1 MNDNKDSIDCQSR
14 EEENMATAILKKQ
27 SKPGLTPTKKEAFK
41 KLIGSASC
49 KIDLNKVRD
58 EWKNGDN

>member
-1 MNDNKDSIDCQSR
+1 
-14 EEENMATAILKKQ
+14 MATVASKKQ
-27 SKPGLTPTKKEAFK
+27 SKPGLTPTKREAFK

-58 EWKNGDN
+58 EWNKQAYLV

>member
-1 MNDNKDSIDCQSR
+1 MNDNKDGISCQCR
-14 EEENMATAILKKQ
+14 EEENMATAVLKKQ
-27 SKPGLTPTKKEAFK
+27 SKPGLTPSKKEAFK

-58 EWKNGDN
+58 EWKNENN

>member
-1 MNDNKDSIDCQSR
+1 MNDNKDGIDCQGK
-14 EEENMATAILKKQ
+14 EEENMAAIALKKQ
-27 SKPGLTPTKKEAFK
+27 SKHGLTPTKKEAFK

-58 EWKNGDN
+58 EWKNENN

>member
-1 MNDNKDSIDCQSR
+1 MNDNKDGIDCQSR
-14 EEENMATAILKKQ
+14 EEENMATAVLKKQ
-27 SKPGLTPTKKEAFK
+27 SRPSLTATKKEAFK